1 MKLKYSCRMYEDS
14 ELKSEILVVAK
25 NSKIADI
32 CFYKDSVEL
41 SFKCKDNK
49 ILKGCISYKQYYA
62 CVK

>member
-1 MKLKYSCRMYEDS
+1 MYEDS
-14 ELKSEILVVAK
+14 ELKSEILLVAK

-41 SFKCKDNK
+41 SFICKNNQK
-49 ILKGCISYKQYYA
+49 FRGYISYKQYYA

>member
-1 MKLKYSCRMYEDS
+1 MKLKYPCRMYEDS
-14 ELKSEILVVAK
+14 ELKSEILLVAK

-41 SFKCKDNK
+41 SFICKNNQK
-49 ILKGCISYKQYYA
+49 LRGYISYKQYYA